1 MLHDVVVN
9 DTTGSDPTVD
19 LVSRGTNGFDDT
31 TVPTRLLV
39 LGLAHRNGDIVT
51 SELWPV
57 TEACGLTADQ
67 VRSCLRRLV
76 SEGLFTRKGEGRD
89 ARYVATESGH
99 AALAGTMARHVLA
112 YAQDAAGRGWDRT
125 WRLVAFNIPE
135 SKRAARDTFRDWL
148 LALGAAPISNGLYV
162 SAHRWDAEVTAEIAR
177 LDIADHVTTSSTDD
191 LSVGGVTNP
200 RELARALWPLERIAD
215 RYREFIEIY
224 RDVPDELDDMRR
236 RGDKI
241 SEADFLPGAL
251 HIAIRFNQCFELD
264 PLLPP
269 ELLPKPWPGREARD
283 VLARCRKLG
292 LLTRQDKSGPAL
304 FRVFDDVIS
313 SLP

>member
-1 MLHDVVVN
+1 MSVVN
-9 DTTGSDPTVD
+9 STTGPDSTIE
-19 LVSRGTNGFDDT
+19 S
-31 TVPTRLLV
+31 VPTRLLV
-39 LGLAHRNGDIVT
+39 LGLAHRDGTIVT

-76 SEGLFTRKGEGRD
+76 AEGLFTRSGEGRD
-89 ARYVATESGH
+89 LVLEATDSGH
-99 AALAGTMARHVLA
+99 AALSSNLARHVLA

-125 WRLVAFNIPE
+125 WRLVAFAIPE
-135 SKRAARDTFRDWL
+135 SRRAARDAFRDRL
-148 LALGAAPISNGLYV
+148 LALGAAPIHNGLYV
-162 SAHRWDAEVTAEIAR
+162 SAHRWDSEVHSAVEQ
-177 LDIADHVTTSSTDD
+177 LDVTDHVTIASTDD
-191 LSVGGVTNP
+191 LSIGGASNP
-200 RELARALWPLERIAD
+200 RDLAAALWPLDQIAD
-215 RYREFIEIY
+215 RYRSFIETY
-224 RDVPDELDDMRR
+224 RDVPDDLEELRR
-236 RGDKI
+236 RGDRL

-269 ELLPKPWPGREARD
+269 ELLPKPWPGREARE

-292 LLTRQDKSGPAL
+292 VLARQDKSGPAL

-313 SLP
+313 ALP

>member
-1 MLHDVVVN
+1 MSVVN
-9 DTTGSDPTVD
+9 STTGPDSTIE
-19 LVSRGTNGFDDT
+19 S
-31 TVPTRLLV
+31 VPTRLLV
-39 LGLAHRNGDIVT
+39 LGLAHRDGTIVT

-76 SEGLFTRKGEGRD
+76 AEGLFTRSGEGRD
-89 ARYVATESGH
+89 LVLEATDSGH
-99 AALAGTMARHVLA
+99 AALSSNLARHVLA

-125 WRLVAFNIPE
+125 WRLVAFAIPE
-135 SKRAARDTFRDWL
+135 SRRAARDAFRDRL
-148 LALGAAPISNGLYV
+148 LALGAAPIHNGLYV
-162 SAHRWDAEVTAEIAR
+162 SAHRWDSEVRSAVEQ
-177 LDIADHVTTSSTDD
+177 LDVTDHVTIASTDD
-191 LSVGGVTNP
+191 LSIGGASNP
-200 RELARALWPLERIAD
+200 RDLAAALWPLDQIAD
-215 RYREFIEIY
+215 RYRAFIETY
-224 RDVPDELDDMRR
+224 RDVPDDLEELRR
-236 RGDKI
+236 RGDRL

-269 ELLPKPWPGREARD
+269 ELLPKPWPGREARE

-292 LLTRQDKSGPAL
+292 VLARQDKSGPAL

-313 SLP
+313 ALP